1 MASEMRL
8 CLAVAMHM
16 ERRVKFVGFEELKF

>member
-16 ERRVKFVGFEELKF
+16 ELRVKFVGYKELKF